1 MEVGCNGGTCAQQ
14 TCRQDYRTHRYL
26 PDEQRL
32 FVMDLS
38 GGTLALLTVAGFVA
52 GAINAAAGGGSLITF
67 PALIAVGY
75 PPLVANVT
83 NNVAVSPGYA
93 TGAWG
98 YREELRGQ
106 GGRILPLA
114 AVSAFGSLV
123 GVGLILVSSQSAFEG
138 IVPFLVLASCAL
150 LAAQPA
156 IRRRLGER
164 TGQSGRPGFGALL
177 GQTLAAAYG
186 GYFGAALGVAVL
198 ALLGVFFDDTLQRLN
213 ALKALLQLVIGAVA
227 ALGFALLTPV
237 AWDAAAVV
245 GSASLVGGLV
255 GARLAKLVSDR
266 VLRVGI
272 VTYGVVAAVWLL
284 LR

>member
-1 MEVGCNGGTCAQQ
+1 MPSDPQ
-14 TCRQDYRTHRYL
+14 RPL
-26 PDEQRL
+26 PDELRL
-32 FVMDLS
+32 VVIDASAGAL
-38 GGTLALLTVAGFVA
+38 LALAGFAA
-52 GAINAAAGGGSLITF
+52 GAINAAAGGGSLVTF
-67 PALIAVGY
+67 PVLVAVGY

-98 YREELRGQ
+98 YRGELRGQ
-106 GGRILPLA
+106 RSRMVPLA
-114 AVSAFGSLV
+114 AVSALGSLV
-123 GVGLILVSSQSAFEG
+123 GVGLILVSSQGAFEG
-138 IVPFLVLASCAL
+138 IVPFLVLVACAL

-156 IRRRLGER
+156 IGRRIGER
-164 TGQSGRPGFGALL
+164 ASEDGRPGVGALV

-237 AWDAAAVV
+237 AWGAAAVV

-255 GARLAKLVSDR
+255 GARLAKRVSDR
-266 VLRVGI
+266 VLRGGI
-272 VTYGVVAAVWLL
+272 VAYGVATAVWLL

>member
-1 MEVGCNGGTCAQQ
+1 M
-14 TCRQDYRTHRYL
+14 
-26 PDEQRL
+26 
-32 FVMDLS
+32 MDLS
-38 GGTLALLTVAGFVA
+38 GGVMLALAGFVA
-52 GAINAAAGGGSLITF
+52 GAINAAAGGGSLVTF

-106 GGRILPLA
+106 RRRIVPLA

-123 GVGLILVSSQSAFEG
+123 GVGLILVSSQRAFDG
-138 IVPFLVLASCAL
+138 IVPFLVLAACAL

-156 IRRRLGER
+156 IGRRIGDR
-164 TGQSGRPGFGALL
+164 TGEGGRPGVGALV
-177 GQTLAAAYG
+177 GQTLAAVYG

-198 ALLGVFFDDTLQRLN
+198 ALLGTFFDDTLQRLN
-213 ALKALLQLVIGAVA
+213 ALKALLQLVIGGTA

-237 AWDAAAVV
+237 AWGAAAIV
-245 GSASLVGGLV
+245 GPASLAGGLV
-255 GARLAKLVSDR
+255 GAHLAKRVSDR
-266 VLRVGI
+266 VLRSGI
-272 VTYGVVAAVWLL
+272 VAYGVVAAVWLF